1 MLFFDKN
8 KKSSCPLSPNLEHED
23 ILYKKQPFKRSFS
36 CTHFTKNEEKKQC
49 G

>member
-1 MLFFDKN
+1 MLNFGR
-8 KKSSCPLSPNLEHED
+8 CEHVARM
-23 ILYKKQPFKRSFS
+23 YKKDCQIGKSFS